1 LTGVNDAP
9 VAQDVRVA
17 VGEDGPATT
26 GTFVATD
33 AEPGAL
39 TYAIL
44 TQPAGGQV
52 VNNGD
57 GTFTFDPG
65 ADFQDLPAGGGRT
78 VAFTYQAADADGGI
92 SDPATVLVTVTGA
105 NDAPVAADD
114 TATTDEDTA
123 LHVAAPG
130 ILSNDID
137 VDAGDTR
144 AVAAVNGDSA
154 TVGQPITL
162 A

>member
-1 LTGVNDAP
+1 
-9 VAQDVRVA
+9 
-17 VGEDGPATT
+17 
-26 GTFVATD
+26 
-33 AEPGAL
+33 
-39 TYAIL
+39 
-44 TQPAGGQV
+44 
-52 VNNGD
+52 
-57 GTFTFDPG
+57 
-65 ADFQDLPAGGGRT
+65 FQDLPAGGERT

-162 A
+162 ASGAVVTVLSDGSYTYDPNGAFEALAPGETATDSFTYTVTDAAGATSAATVTITITGVNDAP